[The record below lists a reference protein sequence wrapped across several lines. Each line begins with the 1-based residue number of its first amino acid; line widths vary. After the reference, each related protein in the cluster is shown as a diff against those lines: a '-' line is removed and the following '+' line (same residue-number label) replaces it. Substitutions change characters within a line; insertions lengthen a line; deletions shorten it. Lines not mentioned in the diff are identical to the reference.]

1 MNKYPFGLR
10 EVSIEPQEYKLSH
23 VLATYREGFKD
34 EVTTSI
40 RVKDVTVADGYL
52 DFRVPIR
59 TLPMRGFFYTMKNR
73 LALAWKVLRGK
84 ADILFYE

>member
-10 EVSIEPQEYKLSH
+10 EASIEPQEYKLSH

-40 RVKDVTVADGYL
+40 RVKDATVADGYL

-59 TLPMRGFFYTMKNR
+59 TLSMRGFSRTMTNR
-73 LALAWKVLRGK
+73 LALAWKVLQGK